1 MGTKLNSQTF
11 ETTVISSWCRSA
23 RVLERVN
30 IYRTPLMQQT
40 YSKSIYCCKT
50 LQKLTVT
57 QAVSQSTSPHPSLQ
71 LRCVLGYLTKLSAAH
86 RTVRT
91 MISNEVLMMCK
102 GRWWTH
108 LSCHFGIYLATLRK
122 SSNQSRHTACRS
134 IYEAREHSSATRST
148 STNTAVANC
157 SVRSCAG
164 LVTEWLKHFSGW
176 PHYFCWFL
184 QLSGHSR
191 SDPFQHTYHVTRT

>member
-1 MGTKLNSQTF
+1 MLECWNVSIFTEHHWCSRPTQRVSTAARHF
-11 ETTVISSWCRSA
+11 RSWRLL
-23 RVLERVN
+23 R
-30 IYRTPLMQQT
+30 QQ
-40 YSKSIYCCKT
+40 
-50 LQKLTVT
+50 V
-57 QAVSQSTSPHPSLQ
+57 SPHPHTQSLQ

-102 GRWWTH
+102 GRWRTH
-108 LSCHFGIYLATLRK
+108 LSCHFGIYLAILRK

-134 IYEAREHSSATRST
+134 ICEARAHSSATRST

-164 LVTEWLKHFSGW
+164 LVSGYSRIHNVTEWLKQFTGW
-176 PHYFCWFL
+176 PHYLCWFL
-184 QLSGHSR
+184 QLSGRSR
-191 SDPFQHTYHVTRT
+191 NDPFQHTYHVTQT